1 MQTSTTVLPRAQ
13 EAADAPRR
21 SRRAATAIAST
32 VGAAAVIGTVLANPA
47 GAAPSYAV
55 WDHVA
60 SCESS
65 NNWHINTGNG
75 YFGGLQF
82 SASTWGAYGGH
93 RYAGQAN
100 GASRLEQIEVARRVL
115 ASQGPGAWPVCG
127 PRAGLNRQNGQATSA
142 ALPRVAGASGHSAHR
157 ISRPVHKAH
166 HQARLQA
173 RHQARHQ
180 APKARRHAHGTYRV
194 RSGDTLSSIARRHH
208 VAGGWRAVFRAN
220 RDRLSNPNV
229 VHIGQVLVLP

>member
-1 MQTSTTVLPRAQ
+1 
-13 EAADAPRR
+13 
-21 SRRAATAIAST
+21 
-32 VGAAAVIGTVLANPA
+32 
-47 GAAPSYAV
+47 
-55 WDHVA
+55 
-60 SCESS
+60 
-65 NNWHINTGNG
+65 
-75 YFGGLQF
+75 
-82 SASTWGAYGGH
+82 
-93 RYAGQAN
+93 
-100 GASRLEQIEVARRVL
+100 
-115 ASQGPGAWPVCG
+115 VCG

-166 HQARLQA
+166 HQARL
-173 RHQARHQ
+173 QARHQ